1 MLEEDPRLAQALATA
16 QNQIPGV
23 PWYIKE
29 GRVVGEVYGTS
40 LELLPAGRR
49 WFVHVA
55 GRRRVRIDDIEDAVD
70 VLRDSMVRR
79 RDALDRALLGAKERR

>member
-1 MLEEDPRLAQALATA
+1 MDDPVLLAALQAA
-16 QNQIPGV
+16 QRQIPGV
-23 PWYIKE
+23 SWVLRE
-29 GRVVGEVYGTS
+29 GRVFGQVYGTS
-40 LELLPAGRR
+40 MELLPNGRR